1 MSHRNGKHV
10 RLGQGTGCGIARETT
25 ADRRAAQ
32 AEAQSIK
39 ARVFLR
45 LHAPATGT
53 VTER

>member
-1 MSHRNGKHV
+1 MNRNGKHV
-10 RLGQGTGCGIARETT
+10 RLGQGTGAGCARETKL
-25 ADRRAAQ
+25 DRLAAH

-39 ARVFLR
+39 TRVFLR